1 MAIGE
6 ETVSTKYVLIG
17 IQSYMY
23 QSMVMDVE
31 IFVSNN
37 FTQRKFV

>member
-17 IQSYMY
+17 IQSYVY

>member
-6 ETVSTKYVLIG
+6 ETISIKYVLIG